1 MIFLL
6 KSWNFDNIIS
16 IAMVLLYQF
25 QYSLEYYPPNVK
37 NIQGILIVNIFLDL
51 FLYDKLF
58 SILLLL
64 FVFLSSEIS
73 IIHMSYF

>member
-1 MIFLL
+1 MILLL

-25 QYSLEYYPPNVK
+25 QYSLEHYLPNVK

-51 FLYDKLF
+51 FL
-58 SILLLL
+58 
-64 FVFLSSEIS
+64 
-73 IIHMSYF
+73 